1 MIRSWKKSNTLR
13 EAESYQARADLFK
26 QQMDHLMHEI
36 SNVMDT
42 KHVSEENKEVLQGM
56 IDTLTNMRDGAQTDP
71 EEFNKRQ
78 KRFGGFRGENLL
90 PEEFKP
96 VFIRT
101 EDYDLQRELKRKMD
115 PVALNMAKG
124 RSVRSY
130 TYSVDWDC
138 SFYYNG
144 RFYRIYEVTV
154 SGRDI
159 HKSAIG
165 AVVEYAIDEVKDWRY
180 LSTYKS
186 AEVDYKISKHPAT
199 REFLDE
205 VKADPSILADYVDET
220 EALLS
225 K

>member
-1 MIRSWKKSNTLR
+1 MIRSWKERNTLR
-13 EAESYQARADLFK
+13 EAENYQPRADLFK
-26 QQMDHLMHEI
+26 QQMDHLMGEI
-36 SNVMDT
+36 SNVMNT
-42 KHVSEENKEVLQGM
+42 RHVSEENKEVLQGM
-56 IDTLTNMRDGAQTDP
+56 IDTLTDMRDEAQTNP

-101 EDYDLQRELKRKMD
+101 DDRDLLWELKVKMD
-115 PVALNMAKG
+115 PVALHLAGG

-138 SFYYNG
+138 SFYYEG
-144 RFYRIYEVTV
+144 KFYRIYEVVV

-159 HKSAIG
+159 HKSTIG
-165 AVVEYAIDEVKDWRY
+165 AVVEYDINEVKDWRY

-186 AEVDYKISKHPAT
+186 AEVEYKISKHPAT
-199 REFLDE
+199 REFLDK
-205 VKADPSILADYVDET
+205 VKADPSILADYVEET

>member
-1 MIRSWKKSNTLR
+1 MIRSWKESNTLR

-36 SNVMDT
+36 SNVRDT

-56 IDTLTNMRDGAQTDP
+56 INTLTSMRDGAQTDP

-90 PEEFKP
+90 PEEFRP

-101 EDYDLQRELKRKMD
+101 DDYDLQRKLKTKMD
-115 PVALNMAKG
+115 PVALRMAKG
-124 RSVRSY
+124 KSVRSY

-138 SFYYNG
+138 SFYYSG
-144 RFYRIYEVTV
+144 RFYRIYEVAV

-159 HKSAIG
+159 HESSIG
-165 AVVEYAIDEVKDWRY
+165 AVVEYDVNEVKDWRY

-186 AEVDYKISKHPAT
+186 TEVDYKISKHPAT
-199 REFLDE
+199 KEFLDE
-205 VKADPSILADYVDET
+205 VREDPSILADYVDET